1 MNTPYEPTRDDRT
14 RGELEDAHRDENLAA
29 RRRIEH
35 AEESV
40 AYYRSRMTSMQESFY
55 AFAARNDAA
64 NDPEFRTALQ
74 NVTDEI
80 DHNVREASAA
90 IARLE
95 EDHQVALARQSRELD
110 DHAQAQRAKQHAT
123 D

>member
-1 MNTPYEPTRDDRT
+1 VIPKDDRT

-29 RRRIEH
+29 RRRIDH
-35 AEESV
+35 AEEAV

-55 AFAARNDAA
+55 EFAARNDAA

-80 DHNVREASAA
+80 DRTVREASAA

-95 EDHQVALARQSRELD
+95 EEHQAALARQARELD
-110 DHAQAQRAKQHAT
+110 GHADAQREKRQAT

>member
-1 MNTPYEPTRDDRT
+1 MIRNHDRT

-40 AYYRSRMTSMQESFY
+40 AYYRARMTSMQESFY

-64 NDPEFRTALQ
+64 NDPQFRTALQ

-95 EDHQVALARQSRELD
+95 EDHRAVLARQSRELD
-110 DHAQAQRAKQHAT
+110 DHAQAQRANQHAT